1 LDVGLLEPIRDFIDA
16 LVHPSAR
23 DDALMRRRHRA
34 FMAPRLLGS
43 LCALA
48 AFPVYLVMR
57 GVPSAL
63 EVVAIVWLI
72 APLSCAYFLSR
83 TGHYEGAHMLS
94 SISLTFLIAVVA
106 AQTGG
111 TASFA
116 AIWLVVVPLEAALS
130 ASRRVVAV
138 ASAVAMAACALLI
151 MLGILRW
158 LPGEDVGA
166 GGSTLAA
173 LGIASA
179 TLYATGLALG
189 AESLARAGNSMLDAE
204 EHRYQLLSRHASDVI
219 TRHGRNGAT
228 LFASPAAESLFGAK
242 PSELHG
248 HGLFDRIH
256 VLDRPAYL
264 TALSD
269 AAATGNERSVAFRVK
284 RDGPDPSM
292 PAPPSYV
299 WIEMQCRPLARS
311 AGHDWGEVVAVMRD
325 GTERKAQEQAI
336 EEARA
341 DCERANAIKSR
352 FLATMSHEL
361 RTPLNVII
369 GFSDMLLNE
378 AALSLD
384 ADRRRDYAKL
394 ISDSGTHLLAVVN
407 GILDMSRLDS
417 GEFEIRPEPFALA
430 AVIEHCCDLL
440 ALRLRDAGLDISI
453 NVPRDLPE
461 VVADKRAVKQI
472 LINLLSNAVKFTD
485 RGGRVTVSATTDG
498 PTLTIAVEDN
508 GIGIEEEDL
517 PRLGDPFFQARSAY
531 DRRHDGTGL
540 GLSIV
545 KGLAALHGGALT
557 IRSRVGEGTQVA
569 VRLPLDGERAR
580 QINLGSTEERWAR
593 SAQPLSSFA
602 SEGVNQPARKRA

>member
-1 LDVGLLEPIRDFIDA
+1 M
-16 LVHPSAR
+16 
-23 DDALMRRRHRA
+23 MRMRHRA

-63 EVVAIVWLI
+63 EVEAIVWLI

-94 SISLTFLIAVVA
+94 SISLTSLIVVVA

-111 TASFA
+111 TASSA

-138 ASAVAMAACALLI
+138 ASTAAMAGCALLI
-151 MLGILRW
+151 ALGMLHW
-158 LPGEDVGA
+158 LPGENVGA

-179 TLYATGLALG
+179 MLYATGLACG
-189 AESLARAGNSMLDAE
+189 AESLARTSLSLLDAE
-204 EHRYQLLSRHASDVI
+204 ADRYQLLSHHASDVI

-269 AAATGNERSVAFRVK
+269 ASATGQDRSVAFRVR
-284 RDGPDPSM
+284 RDCPNPSM
-292 PAPPSYV
+292 PAPPSYI
-299 WIEMQCRPLARS
+299 WIEMQCRALGRAADRD
-311 AGHDWGEVVAVMRD
+311 GGDVVAVMRD
-325 GTERKAQEQAI
+325 ISERKAQEQAI
-336 EEARA
+336 AEARG
-341 DCERANAIKSR
+341 DCERANAIKTR

-369 GFSDMLLNE
+369 GFSDMLLNA
-378 AALSLD
+378 AALGLD

-394 ISDSGTHLLAVVN
+394 INDSGTHLLAVVN
-407 GILDMSRLDS
+407 GILDMSKLDS
-417 GEFEIRPEPFALA
+417 GEFEIRPEPFELV

-440 ALRLRDAGLDISI
+440 ALRVRDAGLSISI
-453 NVPRDLPE
+453 NVPRDLPD
-461 VVADKRAVKQI
+461 VVADKRAITQI

-485 RGGRVTVSATTDG
+485 RGGRVTVSAATDG
-498 PTLTIAVEDN
+498 PALIIVVEDN
-508 GIGIEEEDL
+508 GIGIEEGDL
-517 PRLGDPFFQARSAY
+517 SGA
-531 DRRHDGTGL
+531 L
-540 GLSIV
+540 GL
-545 KGLAALHGGALT
+545 
-557 IRSRVGEGTQVA
+557 
-569 VRLPLDGERAR
+569 
-580 QINLGSTEERWAR
+580 
-593 SAQPLSSFA
+593 
-602 SEGVNQPARKRA
+602 